1 MIITRIQ
8 AENVLKYAALRLE
21 DLPARGLI
29 AVVGDNESGKSSI
42 GESICF
48 GLFGRTFSLGPDEL
62 DKVIRWG
69 ESRCAIK
76 LDFTTPDGGHYQIA
90 RFLDELG
97 SHGASISRPGER
109 PLVRGVDA
117 VAERLQD
124 LIGFGYTEFI
134 ESFYLAQ
141 REISTPK
148 PHSDAVKAMAGI
160 DALER
165 VSATCAREASHASA
179 QRADTER
186 ERNDIAAQ
194 IAALDLDPL
203 RLGALQEARSL
214 AQADLAADRE
224 RIGALKQSVETSDS
238 AIADVKDTTGSWLA
252 RREDASYFEHRRQG
266 AELQGLLAVLRGA
279 IGENER
285 ARTCVET
292 LGSFAADFDARLDA
306 FDDLRDAAG
315 AHRDRLGAA
324 MGLAPWADETDADSN
339 RLADTTEPHKA
350 GRSFAGRRD
359 GLDREADGLL
369 RGGRWNRFWT
379 ALLFLLTTSLWA
391 GWALVTRAPD
401 SLPGRTLS
409 DWLGQLPADWPGP
422 LLYWAPFVAAA
433 ATLILVGL
441 ILRGSGIG
449 RRLRA
454 NQAALAALAVET
466 ATAARE
472 HENLERLDQM
482 PLNEAVALL
491 SGLNNDAISSGACGF
506 AAGPGR
512 DLLEHE
518 GYDGLRRALKHAT
531 SALVIALTE
540 LKASAGQAVDG
551 LHEVVA
557 NHVGTIARLDTEISQ
572 EQERVRRHQELTE
585 IGARLEAK
593 HDALARRV
601 RVRELAVDLLA
612 GAIHYISQRFNT
624 EVRNLSAESLPKF
637 TNGRYQHLQIDQNLK
652 VKAFSN
658 EKRDFMDLDEIS
670 SGTQRQIML
679 AVRLALSQKLVNSV
693 IQGPQLLFL
702 DEPFAFFDEK
712 RTASA
717 LAVLPQVSRDF
728 TQIWVTSQT
737 FPAASRFDLSIECDA
752 RESGAPRIR
761 RLTET

>member
-8 AENVLKYAALRLE
+8 AENVLKYSALRLE
-21 DLPARGLI
+21 DLPAKGLI

-76 LDFTTPDGGHYQIA
+76 LDFTTPDGGHYQVA

-97 SHGASISRPGER
+97 NHGASISRPGER

-117 VAERLQD
+117 VAETLQD

-160 DALER
+160 DSLER
-165 VSATCAREASHASA
+165 VSATCAREGSHASA

-186 ERNDIAAQ
+186 ERADIAAQ

-214 AQADLAADRE
+214 AQSDLETDRE
-224 RIGALKQSVETSDS
+224 RIAALKQRIETSDS
-238 AIADVKDTTGSWLA
+238 AIADVKDAAGSWLA
-252 RREDASYFEHRRQG
+252 RQEDVSYFEHRRQG
-266 AELQGLLAVLRGA
+266 AELQGLLAVLGGA
-279 IGENER
+279 TEGDER
-285 ARTCVET
+285 ARACVDA
-292 LGSFAADFDARLDA
+292 LGTFAADFDVRLDA
-306 FDDLRDAAG
+306 FDGLRDAAG
-315 AHRDRLGAA
+315 AHRDRLGMA
-324 MGLAPWADETDADSN
+324 MGLTPGAGATDADPR
-339 RLADTTEPHKA
+339 RLAEAA
-350 GRSFAGRRD
+350 GTHATQPTFAGRHD
-359 GLDREADGLL
+359 GLDREASGLR
-369 RGGRWNRFWT
+369 RGRIWNRFWT
-379 ALLFLLTTSLWA
+379 LLVFLLAATLWA
-391 GWALVTRAPD
+391 GWGLVTRAPV
-401 SLPGRTLS
+401 SAPGRVLS
-409 DWLGQLPADWPGP
+409 ESLGRLPADWTGQI
-422 LLYWAPFVAAA
+422 LNWAPFVAAA
-433 ATLILVGL
+433 ATLVLIGL
-441 ILRGSGIG
+441 LLHAAGLG

-454 NQAALAALAVET
+454 TQGALAALAVET
-466 ATAARE
+466 ETAARE
-472 HENLERLDQM
+472 YADLERLDQM
-482 PLNEAVALL
+482 PLPEAVALL
-491 SGLNNDAISSGACGF
+491 GGLNNDTINNGASEF
-506 AAGPGR
+506 AAAPGR
-512 DLLEHE
+512 DLLERDR
-518 GYDGLRRALKHAT
+518 YDGLRRELKQVT
-531 SALVIALTE
+531 SALVIALTQI
-540 LKASAGQAVDG
+540 KASAGQAADG
-551 LHEVVA
+551 LHELVA
-557 NHVGTIARLDTEISQ
+557 NHAGTIARLDTEISQ
-572 EQERVRRHQELTE
+572 EEERVRRHQELTE
-585 IGARLEAK
+585 IGAHLEAK
-593 HDALARRV
+593 RDALARRV

-702 DEPFAFFDEK
+702 DEPFAFFDET

-752 RESGAPRIR
+752 RESGAPSVR
-761 RLTET
+761 RPTAN